1 MNAPLQGSR
10 REDTMS
16 RTDFMSIVP
25 LFILTSAAIL
35 ILFSIA
41 VKRNHKVIYLITTV
55 SLAADFVYLAL
66 YKAEAKWIIE
76 PLFIFDGFGTFNT
89 GLILLTALAVTMI
102 SYAYFEQREE
112 RKEEYYI
119 LLILATLGA
128 VVLVIS
134 KHFISLF
141 LGLEILSVSLYSMIA
156 YLRKRER
163 SDEAGIKYLILAAFS
178 SAFLLFGMALVYV
191 TAGAMEYVQ
200 IAQYLSSTPEM
211 PLIIFAGFGLMT
223 VGIGFKLG
231 VVPFHMWAADVYE
244 GAPAPVTA
252 FIATVSKGGMM
263 ALLVRF
269 FTEIN
274 GYQYQ
279 PLILV
284 FTIVAISSMFIG
296 NFLALRQENVKR
308 ILAYSS
314 IAHLGYLLVAFLAGG
329 KLGIEAVSFYL
340 VAYFITSTGAFGVL
354 ATLSDKDRDAEL
366 LDDYRGL
373 FWTRPWTAT
382 MFTAMLFSLA
392 GIPLTAGF
400 IGKFYLVAAGVNANQ
415 WLLVVML
422 AVNSAIGLYYY
433 IKIIATM
440 AEPHEAEREET
451 DQLQPSIYIIS
462 GVTMS
467 ILTLLL
473 IWIGVQPSAIM
484 VLIRNLVSIN

>member
-1 MNAPLQGSR
+1 
-10 REDTMS
+10 MS
-16 RTDFMSIVP
+16 KTDFLSVVP

-41 VKRNHKVIYLITTV
+41 VKRNHKVIYVITTV
-55 SLAADFVYLAL
+55 SLAVDFIYIAL
-66 YKAEAKWIIE
+66 YKASTWVIE

-134 KHFISLF
+134 KHFVSLF

-178 SAFLLFGMALVYV
+178 SAFLLFGMALVY
-191 TAGAMEYVQ
+191 TASGSMEFSGITNFLAGLQ
-200 IAQYLSSTPEM
+200 EL
-211 PLIIFAGFGLMT
+211 PLIMFAGFGIMT

-263 ALLVRF
+263 VLLVRF
-269 FTEIN
+269 FTAIN
-274 GYQYQ
+274 GHQYDG
-279 PLILV
+279 LILV
-284 FTIVAISSMFIG
+284 FTIIAVTSMLVG
-296 NFLALRQENVKR
+296 NFLALRQSNVKR
-308 ILAYSS
+308 MLAYSS

-329 KLGIEAVSFYL
+329 QTGMHAISFYL
-340 VAYFITSTGAFGVL
+340 VAYFITSTGAFGIL
-354 ATLSDKDRDAEL
+354 ATLSDKDRDAERL
-366 LDDYRGL
+366 EDYKGL

-382 MFTAMLFSLA
+382 MFTAMLLSLA

-400 IGKFYLVAAGVNANQ
+400 IGKFYVVAAGIGEHL
-415 WLLVVML
+415 WMLVIMVAL
-422 AVNSAIGLYYY
+422 NSAIGLYYY
-433 IKIIATM
+433 IRIIAM
-440 AEPHEAEREET
+440 MLEKVEDESET
-451 DQLQPSIYIIS
+451 ENELRPSIFIVS
-462 GVTMS
+462 GVTMAV
-467 ILTLLL
+467 LTILL
-473 IWIGVQPSAIM
+473 IWIGVHPNGMM
-484 VLIRNLVSIN
+484 VLIQQVLALE

>member
-1 MNAPLQGSR
+1 
-10 REDTMS
+10 MS
-16 RTDFMSIVP
+16 KTDFLSVIP

-41 VKRNHKVIYLITTV
+41 VKRNHKVIYVITTV
-55 SLAADFVYLAL
+55 SLAADFGYLAIL
-66 YKAEAKWIIE
+66 KTTPKWVIE
-76 PLFIFDGFGTFNT
+76 PLFIFDGFGTFNS

-134 KHFISLF
+134 KHFVSLF

-178 SAFLLFGMALVYV
+178 SAFLLFGMALVYA
-191 TAGAMEYVQ
+191 AGGSMEFSA
-200 IAQYLSSTPEM
+200 IARYLSTQSEM
-211 PLIIFAGFGLMT
+211 PVIAFAGFGLMT

-269 FTEIN
+269 FMEIN
-274 GYQYQ
+274 GYQYNT
-279 PLILV
+279 LIV
-284 FTIVAISSMFIG
+284 IFTFIAIASMFIG
-296 NFLALRQENVKR
+296 NFLALRQRNIKR
-308 ILAYSS
+308 VLAYSS
-314 IAHLGYLLVAFLAGG
+314 IAHIGYLLVAFLAGG
-329 KLGIEAVSFYL
+329 KLGVEAVSFYL
-340 VAYFITSTGAFGVL
+340 VAYFITTTGAFGII
-354 ATLSDKDRDAEL
+354 ATLSDKDRDAEML
-366 LDDYRGL
+366 EDYRGL

-382 MFTAMLFSLA
+382 IFTAMLLSLA

-400 IGKFYLVAAGVNANQ
+400 IGKFYIVVAGVNAHQ

-433 IKIIATM
+433 IKIVATM
-440 AEPHEAEREET
+440 LERNESDREPA
-451 DQLQPSIYIIS
+451 DQLRPSIYIVS

-473 IWIGVQPSAIM
+473 IWIGVHPNAIM
-484 VLIRNLVSIN
+484 VLIQEMVAWN